1 MEISQLYSSN
11 FNYQPS
17 GQQFNAKDVSATSFT
32 FEEQETPIQRAST
45 TYNNNVDHLNL
56 LTFHSHSANY
66 LDDYSFSSQP
76 INEIQPQYNN
86 LNESHAS
93 DSLYTLGTEGLTPL
107 HYWPSQGQQ
116 INQFNMTSIMSP
128 HVQNLSN
135 FCFPMCQNSLQTQ
148 SNATNQMNDLL
159 RITNSG
165 DQYNN
170 SNIANKYQEND
181 ESIVSRNA
189 TEVQIPDNNKFLLSH
204 EITLGKNIDSNTIK
218 ILSHNY
224 LNNLTDNQSEQL
236 KGQKRININ
245 VEKYGE
251 ISGNISTSST
261 SRPRTRRKP
270 RVLFSQAQVHELE
283 RRFKQQRY
291 LSGI

>member
-11 FNYQPS
+11 FNYNPS

-32 FEEQETPIQRAST
+32 FEEQETHIQRAP
-45 TYNNNVDHLNL
+45 NNVDHLNL
-56 LTFHSHSANY
+56 LTFHSTNY
-66 LDDYSFSSQP
+66 LDDYTFSSQP

-93 DSLYTLGTEGLTPL
+93 DSLYTLGTEGLNPL

-148 SNATNQMNDLL
+148 SNTTNQMNELL
-159 RITNSG
+159 RMTNSG
-165 DQYNN
+165 DQYNNN

-181 ESIVSRNA
+181 ESIVSRNG
-189 TEVQIPDNNKFLLSH
+189 TEIQIPDTNKFLLSH
-204 EITLGKNIDSNTIK
+204 EITLGIK
-218 ILSHNY
+218 
-224 LNNLTDNQSEQL
+224 T
-236 KGQKRININ
+236 
-245 VEKYGE
+245 
-251 ISGNISTSST
+251 
-261 SRPRTRRKP
+261 
-270 RVLFSQAQVHELE
+270 
-283 RRFKQQRY
+283 
-291 LSGI
+291 